1 MRFARTALL
10 AMCLASCK
18 DKPAEKK
25 PAPVTE
31 APAKRALDRPVLET
45 SDVTGTGVVPATTL
59 GPKIV
64 VSKNAIELDGQRV
77 MDIAADG
84 VINRKRLEVLT
95 TQLETKAQSDA
106 PVALLFDATLQY
118 RQIGVVLDALKRAG
132 FRNVALL
139 TGSGSTM
146 IPLELPDASE
156 VHGAGLR
163 PMVTLQGR
171 HVTLWSAS
179 GEEGTKTAPKAT
191 FEVGDPPSFAP
202 LTRALAEIVQR
213 RWPDGTREDA
223 DRTIIL
229 QLDGRTPTQTV
240 LQLAAAVRADGSLVL
255 FPGIFFAGAL

>member
-1 MRFARTALL
+1 MRFAVTALL
-10 AMCLASCK
+10 VTCLAGCK

-25 PAPVTE
+25 PAPVDQ
-31 APAKRALDRPVLET
+31 APVRRAPERPVLET
-45 SDVTGTGVVPATTL
+45 SDVSGTGVVPATNL

-77 MDIAADG
+77 MDIGSDG
-84 VINRKRLEVLT
+84 VINRKRLESLT
-95 TQLETKAQSDA
+95 TQLETKTQSDA

-118 RQIGVVLDALKRAG
+118 RQIGIVLEALKRAG

-146 IPLELPDASE
+146 IPLDLQDASE

-163 PMVTLQGR
+163 PMVTLQGT
-171 HVTLWSAS
+171 HVMLWSAS
-179 GEEGTKTAPKAT
+179 GEEGTRTAPKAS
-191 FEVGDPPSFAP
+191 FDIGSPPSFAP

-229 QLDGRTPTQTV
+229 QIDGRTPTQTV
-240 LQLAAAVRADGSLVL
+240 LQLAAAVRADGSLML